1 MQAQLYKILHNKG
14 ELEERLRRLGR
25 ERADISGY
33 LEDNEKELADYM
45 KKYKAAVAQ
54 LSIDKTTITDLQEER
69 NSLKNQLAGYVKKIQ
84 SLEEECVKLRQRAE
98 THSKKN
104 ELSPKEDKIV
114 VEVGAMMKSFLPSLW
129 DNWIGYLKII

>member
-45 KKYKAAVAQ
+45 KKYEAAVAQ

>member
-1 MQAQLYKILHNKG
+1 
-14 ELEERLRRLGR
+14 
-25 ERADISGY
+25 
-33 LEDNEKELADYM
+33 M
-45 KKYKAAVAQ
+45 KKYEAAVAQ